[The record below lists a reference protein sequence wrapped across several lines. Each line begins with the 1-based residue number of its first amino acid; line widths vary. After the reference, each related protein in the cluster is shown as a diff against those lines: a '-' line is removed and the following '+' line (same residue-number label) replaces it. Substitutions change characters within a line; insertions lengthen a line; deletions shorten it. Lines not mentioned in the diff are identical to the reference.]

1 MVVMIASGRSMLE
14 QRAFMFFLFRIH
26 ICQIIDVTYPQTRI
40 DSLSMIYLCFGLL
53 FLGLYHLRDKVYE
66 FTVLG
71 CTWHFPPRKVHYFF
85 YTVKLHNM

>member
-1 MVVMIASGRSMLE
+1 MRQSVYCMSRLLRPMMVIMIASGRSMLE

-53 FLGLYHLRDKVYE
+53 FLCLYHLWDKV
-66 FTVLG
+66 FHT
-71 CTWHFPPRKVHYFF
+71 K
-85 YTVKLHNM
+85 

>member
-40 DSLSMIYLCFGLL
+40 DSLSMIYLCYGLL
-53 FLGLYHLRDKVYE
+53 SFLCLYHLRDKVLNNFMILLY
-66 FTVLG
+66 
-71 CTWHFPPRKVHYFF
+71 
-85 YTVKLHNM
+85 